1 MPKIAIIIL
10 SLDII
15 NIINLDVLFSSSIG
29 YGNINLVK
37 NLFLI
42 SSFLSLLIG
51 TVVGLAQNKIKRLLA
66 YSTISHIGFILLAL
80 SVNTEESLESVL
92 FYLIQYSF
100 TNLNIFFIIL
110 AFGYILKSG
119 KLNSNNT
126 IPASLALAKG
136 ASQPLAVSEATQQG
150 GNGSDISFISEL
162 KGQFKDNPIL
172 TLSLA
177 VSLFSMAG
185 IPPLLGFFAK
195 AGVLYSSIQNG
206 YYFISLV
213 AIVVSVISAYYYLAI
228 IKVMH
233 FDTVP
238 NSIQSF
244 PASYPAT
251 FKVAAGQGASQPL
264 AVSEATQHPRGAVQQ
279 GYRRVT
285 NIHSFI
291 IAILTLSILFFIL
304 KPSIILNS
312 IHLIALNIFYY

>member
-15 NIINLDVLFSSSIG
+15 NIINLDILFNSSI
-29 YGNINLVK
+29 NINLVK

-80 SVNTEESLESVL
+80 SVNTEESLESIL

-119 KLNSNNT
+119 RLNSNNT
-126 IPASLALAKG
+126 
-136 ASQPLAVSEATQQG
+136 V
-150 GNGSDISFISEL
+150 NGSDISLISEL

-233 FDTVP
+233 FDTIP
-238 NSIQSF
+238 NNIISSSS
-244 PASYPAT
+244 PVHNHVHT
-251 FKVAAGQGASQPL
+251 H
-264 AVSEATQHPRGAVQQ
+264 VSVIGD
-279 GYRRVT
+279 GNRRVT

-312 IHLIALNIFYY
+312 IHLIALNIFYF

>member
-15 NIINLDVLFSSSIG
+15 NIINLDVLFSNSIG
-29 YGNINLVK
+29 TSLSGHVDINLVK

-126 IPASLALAKG
+126 IPNTGWALPSL
-136 ASQPLAVSEATQQG
+136 VNG
-150 GNGSDISFISEL
+150 GNGSDISLISEL

-233 FDTVP
+233 FDTIPTLGHDHVNASGTYARGTQVP
-238 NSIQSF
+238 NSILSF
-244 PASYPAT
+244 PSHTIPSY
-251 FKVAAGQGASQPL
+251 AGG
-264 AVSEATQHPRGAVQQ
+264 VTKE
-279 GYRRVT
+279 GYKRVT
-285 NIHSFI
+285 NTHSFI
-291 IAILTLSILFFIL
+291 IAILTLSILLFIL

>member
-15 NIINLDVLFSSSIG
+15 NIINLDVLFNSSISM
-29 YGNINLVK
+29 YGDINLVK

-119 KLNSNNT
+119 KLNSNNN
-126 IPASLALAKG
+126 
-136 ASQPLAVSEATQQG
+136 V
-150 GNGSDISFISEL
+150 NGSDISLISEL

-233 FDTVP
+233 FDTIP
-238 NSIQSF
+238 NSILSF
-244 PASYPAT
+244 PTVGTQAT
-251 FKVAAGQGASQPL
+251 PIYIGGVGAG
-264 AVSEATQHPRGAVQQ
+264 
-279 GYRRVT
+279 YKRVT

-291 IAILTLSILFFIL
+291 IAILTLSILLFIL